1 MNLNAYNGTNRGKY
15 GNRTFRAVLNYG
27 DCGELADY
35 YCVSDN
41 LEDAIEE
48 VNRIVAQYNAD
59 EERNCGIHVS
69 PRWISKKHENGNSS
83 CCYEF
88 AK

>member
-1 MNLNAYNGTNRGKY
+1 MNLNDYNDTNKGRY
-15 GNRTFRAVLNYG
+15 GNRTFRAVLNHG
-27 DCGELADY
+27 NCGELTEY

-41 LEDAIEE
+41 LKDAIEE
-48 VNRIVAQYNAD
+48 VNQLVAQYNAD
-59 EERNCGIHVS
+59 EESNCGMLIS